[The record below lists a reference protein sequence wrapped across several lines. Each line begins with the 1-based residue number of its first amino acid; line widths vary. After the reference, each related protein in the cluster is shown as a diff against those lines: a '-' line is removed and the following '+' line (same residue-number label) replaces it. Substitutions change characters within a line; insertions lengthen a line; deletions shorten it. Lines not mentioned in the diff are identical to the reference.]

1 MVNIKWDFITVVYS
15 NDRVGR
21 DNYQVF
27 KEMAPRYYICIDKS
41 LPATTTAGLTG
52 INTNGV
58 VYLGSEKI
66 GKFIDLSTL
75 GKSITT
81 FVTFLASIPK

>member
-1 MVNIKWDFITVVYS
+1 MVDIKWDFITVVYS
-15 NDRVGR
+15 NDRLGR

-27 KEMAPRYYICIDKS
+27 EEMAPRYYICIDKS
-41 LPATTTAGLTG
+41 LAATTTTGLTG

-66 GKFIDLSTL
+66 GKFLR
-75 GKSITT
+75 
-81 FVTFLASIPK
+81 